1 MPLSILTE
9 KQTLAEFI
17 LSIDKALGLIL
28 STNEQNKNLVSLE
41 ISQKKI
47 RTLKRNIHVS
57 LFYLGYLVNVR
68 HIFDL
73 THH

>member
-28 STNEQNKNLVSLE
+28 STNEQNKNLVSLK
-41 ISQKKI
+41 ISQKK
-47 RTLKRNIHVS
+47 
-57 LFYLGYLVNVR
+57 LGL
-68 HIFDL
+68 
-73 THH
+73 